1 MEIIGVG
8 IDIVDIARVRA
19 LRHLE
24 RAAELMLVSEER
36 EAMHTSR
43 DAAQFFATRL
53 ALKEAVIKALP
64 FPSHYHDFCIEKQG
78 EKLQVRFMTPTS
90 TQMYRT
96 AVSAAHEFKHAI
108 GHAIVWML

>member
-19 LRHLE
+19 VRDLA
-24 RAAELMLVSEER
+24 RAAELLLLSEER
-36 EAMHTSR
+36 EAMHASR
-43 DAAQFFATRL
+43 DAVQFFATRL

-64 FPSHYHDFCIEKQG
+64 WASHYHDFCIEKQG
-78 EKLQVRFMTPTS
+78 EKLQVRFTDP
-90 TQMYRT
+90 QRAQIYRT